1 VSFLTANGSYK
12 RWFDLS
18 VLVLAHIFLLPLWIV
33 LWTVI
38 PLMIWLEDHGSVFF
52 RQQRM
57 GKDGKP
63 FRIIKFRTMVV
74 DAEQQG
80 PAWTTDDDPRITR
93 VGRILRRTA
102 LDELPEVISIWRGDM
117 SFVGPRAL
125 DLDEQSALE
134 GLIPGFEKRLGVR
147 PGLTGLAQIY
157 DKTDD
162 PHEKYRFDMEYLQS
176 LSPFLDTRLVFLSI
190 WNTVFAR
197 WDHRSGKIKL
207 DSLKSAQPTLPE
219 EQTDNAD
226 SSTSDTRNDG
236 R

>member
-1 VSFLTANGSYK
+1 
-12 RWFDLS
+12 
-18 VLVLAHIFLLPLWIV
+18 
-33 LWTVI
+33 
-38 PLMIWLEDHGSVFF
+38 
-52 RQQRM
+52 M

-226 SSTSDTRNDG
+226 SSTYDTRNDG